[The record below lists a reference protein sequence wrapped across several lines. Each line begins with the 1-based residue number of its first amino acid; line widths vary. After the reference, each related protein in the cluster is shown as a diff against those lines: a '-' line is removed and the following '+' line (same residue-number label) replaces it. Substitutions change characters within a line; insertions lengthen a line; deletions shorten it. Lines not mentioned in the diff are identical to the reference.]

1 MVENKT
7 NIDNQ
12 LSKHMRVLVLRS
24 CKHIFEKT
32 DYQSYRSVQGDNT
45 GNDLWLM
52 GLISTIS
59 GTNCTVEY
67 QDRHMDPEYINQN
80 YDMCIKPE
88 ANMFS
93 EKFAHYM
100 DYHVKQYSKISIPIH
115 VIAVGAQAK
124 NYDELDDLAERIKP
138 SAERFIE
145 SIDRTGGL
153 FALRGRFT
161 EALFKKLGYHK
172 AYVTGCPSLFQLGPL
187 NISKQQDVDRNM
199 LLTAFNG
206 NLHLAY
212 SLIKKNKGVY
222 FDQSIFFDTLYGE
235 TKCTDY
241 SKMLSKYGLYGT
253 RLLMDKKV
261 QLFLDMPDWMYY
273 LKSNGFNFSI
283 GTRIHGNIM
292 PILSGIPALV
302 VPPDARVR
310 EMCDFFDIPTISYKK
325 AIKGDLYDL
334 YNQTDYSMFNTNFQK
349 KLDYYIN
356 FLKKI
361 GIEYNP
367 NSLFFTDVIHDDYSL
382 PLGYEDYKANM
393 DIVRVK
399 KKNELYYQMKELGK
413 SLMGFNHL

>member
-1 MVENKT
+1 MNEIQT
-7 NIDNQ
+7 NNDNRV
-12 LSKHMRVLVLRS
+12 SKNMRILVLRS

-32 DYQSYRSVQGDNT
+32 DYQHYKSVQGDNT

-67 QDRHMDPEYINQN
+67 QDRHMEPEYINET

-100 DYHVKQYSKISIPIH
+100 DYHVKQYSEISIPIH

-124 NYDELDDLAERIKP
+124 NYDELDDLAEKIRP

-187 NISKQQDVDRNM
+187 NICKQQNIDKNT
-199 LLTAFNG
+199 LYTAFNG

-212 SLIKKNKGVY
+212 DFLKKNKGVF
-222 FDQSIFFDTLYGE
+222 FDQSVFFDTLYGE
-235 TKCTDY
+235 NKCIDY
-241 SKMLSKYGLYGT
+241 SKMLNKYGLYGT

-310 EMCDFFDIPTISYKK
+310 EMCEFFDIPTISYKNARK
-325 AIKGDLYDL
+325 SDLYDL
-334 YNQTDYSMFNTNFQK
+334 YYQTDYSKFNTNFQK
-349 KLDYYIN
+349 RLDYYIA
-356 FLKKI
+356 FLKMI

-367 NSLFFTDVIHDDYSL
+367 NSLFFNDVIHDDYSL

-393 DIVRVK
+393 DTVK
-399 KKNELYYQMKELGK
+399 VQKKNELYYQIKELGK
-413 SLMGFNHL
+413 SLMGI